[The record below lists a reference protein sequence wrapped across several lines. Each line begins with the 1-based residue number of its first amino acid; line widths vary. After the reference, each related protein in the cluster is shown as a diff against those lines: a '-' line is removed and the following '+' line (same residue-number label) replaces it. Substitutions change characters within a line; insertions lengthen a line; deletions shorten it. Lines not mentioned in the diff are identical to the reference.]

1 MYSIYFNNRIIR
13 VCNKEVKTLYNP
25 NAVVLHSAN
34 DKTLK
39 ELPCLFEKS
48 ENIKMLYIPIL
59 PDNLSHTIQALT
71 STFTPINAGGGLVKN
86 SKGEYLLILRN
97 GIWDLP
103 KGKQEEGED
112 IALTALREVEEEC
125 GIGGLEQGEL
135 LCITHHTYHM
145 NGLFML
151 KHTYW
156 YAMKY
161 NGETS
166 SLTPQQEEGIQQC
179 EWVPANKLAEY
190 LKDTYPSIR
199 QVFAETGLI

>member
-13 VCNKEVKTLYNP
+13 VCNKEDKTPYNP
-25 NAVVLHSAN
+25 NTVVLHSAN
-34 DKTLK
+34 DKTLE
-39 ELPCLFEKS
+39 ELPGLFERS

-59 PDNLSHTIQALT
+59 PDDFSHTIQKLT
-71 STFTPINAGGGLVKN
+71 SSLTPINAAGGLVQN
-86 SKGEYLLILRN
+86 SNGEYLLIFRN
-97 GIWDLP
+97 GLWDLP

-151 KHTYW
+151 KDTYW
-156 YAMKY
+156 YAMRY
-161 NGETS
+161 NGDSGTMQ
-166 SLTPQQEEGIQQC
+166 PQLEEGIQRC
-179 EWVPANKLAEY
+179 EWVPADKLSQY
-190 LKDTYPSIR
+190 LKNTYPSIR
-199 QVFAETGLI
+199 KVFEEAGLI

>member
-13 VCNKEVKTLYNP
+13 VCNKEDKTPYNP
-25 NAVVLHSAN
+25 NTVVLHSAN
-34 DKTLK
+34 DKTLE
-39 ELPCLFEKS
+39 ELPGLFERS

-59 PDNLSHTIQALT
+59 PDDFSHTIQKLT
-71 STFTPINAGGGLVKN
+71 SSLTPINAAGGLVQN
-86 SKGEYLLILRN
+86 SNGEYLLIFRN
-97 GIWDLP
+97 GLWDLP

-151 KHTYW
+151 KDTYW
-156 YAMKY
+156 YAMRY
-161 NGETS
+161 NGDSGTIQ
-166 SLTPQQEEGIQQC
+166 PQLEEGIQRC
-179 EWVPANKLAEY
+179 EWVPADKLSQY
-190 LKDTYPSIR
+190 LKNTYPSIR
-199 QVFAETGLI
+199 KVFEEAGLI

>member
-13 VCNKEVKTLYNP
+13 VCNKEDKTPYNP
-25 NAVVLHSAN
+25 NTVVLHSAN
-34 DKTLK
+34 DKTLE
-39 ELPCLFEKS
+39 ELPGLFERS

-59 PDNLSHTIQALT
+59 PDDFSHTIQKLT
-71 STFTPINAGGGLVKN
+71 SSLTPINAAGGLVQN
-86 SKGEYLLILRN
+86 SNGEYLLIFRN
-97 GIWDLP
+97 GLWDLP

-151 KHTYW
+151 KDTYW
-156 YAMKY
+156 YAMRY
-161 NGETS
+161 NGDSCTMQ
-166 SLTPQQEEGIQQC
+166 PQLEEGIQRC
-179 EWVPANKLAEY
+179 EWVPADKVSQY
-190 LKDTYPSIR
+190 LKNTYPSIR
-199 QVFAETGLI
+199 KVFEEAGLI

>member
-13 VCNKEVKTLYNP
+13 VCNKEDKTPYNP
-25 NAVVLHSAN
+25 NTVVLHSAN
-34 DKTLK
+34 DKTLE
-39 ELPCLFEKS
+39 ELPGLFERS

-59 PDNLSHTIQALT
+59 PDDFSHTIQKLT
-71 STFTPINAGGGLVKN
+71 SSLTPINAAGGLVQN
-86 SKGEYLLILRN
+86 SNGEYLLIFRN
-97 GIWDLP
+97 GLWDLP

-151 KHTYW
+151 KDTYW
-156 YAMKY
+156 YAMRY
-161 NGETS
+161 NGDSGTMQ
-166 SLTPQQEEGIQQC
+166 PQLEEGIQRC
-179 EWVPANKLAEY
+179 EWVPADKVSQY
-190 LKDTYPSIR
+190 LKNTYPSIR
-199 QVFAETGLI
+199 KVFEEAGLI